1 MHVDGREQTIPSDP
15 LRRLAHT
22 RTEMA
27 NKENTMKIE
36 IIRRAIR
43 IVGLVLP
50 LTWVPGSV
58 QGQMRAA
65 TAESYGI
72 AVSTAT
78 INQKA
83 PSAVLPAGGTM
94 VQDQASNV
102 TVASMVTAQ
111 DAFAIVSGDGAE
123 ASDAVSSAT
132 LGTVSILNGLITANG
147 VVAMATSTINSSNA
161 DGSSLANLVVNG
173 VQVSDPAPNTRMD
186 LPGVGYVVFNEQIP
200 TGDGV
205 TSSGITVNMIH
216 VVLQQVGLGGV
227 QTCALPI

>member
-1 MHVDGREQTIPSDP
+1 
-15 LRRLAHT
+15 
-22 RTEMA
+22 
-27 NKENTMKIE
+27 MKIE

-43 IVGLVLP
+43 FVGLVLP

-58 QGQMRAA
+58 EGQMRAA
-65 TAESYGI
+65 TAESFGI

-94 VQDQASNV
+94 AQDQASDV

-111 DAFAIVSGDGAE
+111 DAFAIVSGDGAD

-132 LGTVSILNGLITANG
+132 LGKVSILNGLITANG
-147 VVAMATSTINSSNA
+147 VVAMATSTINTSNA

-186 LPGVGYVVFNEQIP
+186 LPGVGYVVFKEQIP

-216 VVLQQVGLGGV
+216 VVLQQVGLGGA
-227 QTCALPI
+227 QTTGNIIVGSASSGVN